1 VGSTRGI
8 RAGKAFVELYADN
21 SRLVRGLRQASRRIK
36 AFGANVQAL
45 GLKMAGLGTMAVAP
59 MALAS
64 KAFSS
69 MGDSVAKMSKRTG
82 VAVETLSE
90 LRFVASQTGTEF
102 ATLENAFRK
111 MQRSIYDAGR
121 GLSTQT
127 EALADLGLEFKHLDG
142 LLPIDQFKLLA
153 DRIGKVE
160 DPTKKAAI
168 AMSLMGRTGTNLLP
182 MFAQGAAGIEKLQ
195 QEARRLGLTMSAED
209 AKAAEDFTDA
219 MDKLGKVLKMG
230 VFRVGAAMAKKLESL
245 AERIADV
252 GKRVG
257 EWVDK
262 NRGMIVTVA
271 KIVAG
276 VTVAGIAI
284 AATGAIIGGLGT
296 LLGVVVTTLKA
307 IPIVLAAITSPMAL
321 VGVAAA
327 SMGAALAV
335 HTNKGEKAIG
345 SLAEKFISLKDDA
358 AKSWEGISAAL
369 AKGDVAGAAN
379 IFWLTL
385 KLAWQKGVEAIKLIW
400 YDLETWLTKAWYG
413 LVGIAQKAW
422 HGIEVAWIETISFLQ
437 KAWAKFTNWHAATTE
452 SVAKAMAKTWAWMKS
467 KVDDSFDLEFA
478 YKYIDED
485 SDAATKKRDA
495 AHNDK
500 MKKLEDDRLAERE
513 KSRKAHEETL
523 AAIEDDKEQKLG
535 EMEKEKTKKV
545 DAINAEL
552 IAAKK
557 ALQDA
562 INDAKS
568 GESPF
573 AQFRLKNMKDEIGDG
588 LDSIMGKV
596 AMSVKGTFSAEA
608 IAGLGVGDNK
618 MDKLVATGE
627 QTAANTKTIAREA
640 RNGGMVFT

>member
-1 VGSTRGI
+1 VTWDPPE
-8 RAGKAFVELYADN
+8 AFE
-21 SRLVRGLRQASRRIK
+21 RVRPSLSLRQASRRIK

-82 VAVETLSE
+82 V
-90 LRFVASQTGTEF
+90 
-102 ATLENAFRK
+102 
-111 MQRSIYDAGR
+111 
-121 GLSTQT
+121 STQT

-219 MDKLGKVLKMG
+219 MDKLGKVMKMG